1 MQFLRPL
8 VIISLIVTKQFYF
21 FKSSLLLGDLKKSY
35 RGVQCLR
42 VVKEV
47 VIKFMNREAIA
58 TALFD
63 TRSSY
68 TVIRRSFFE
77 KAFGATWKHLPKP
90 VKLYLVNG
98 KFVTADK
105 YAVVTIVV
113 NNVELSPPETVLILV
128 LGLDEF
134 VKEIE
139 VGGRRIEI
147 PDVIIGA
154 GTMDK
159 YCIVLDPREGV
170 KVLGG
175 RTTTLANFLP
185 LFDS

>member
-1 MQFLRPL
+1 
-8 VIISLIVTKQFYF
+8 
-21 FKSSLLLGDLKKSY
+21 
-35 RGVQCLR
+35 LR

-77 KAFGATWKHLPKP
+77 KAFRATWKHLPKP

-128 LGLDEF
+128 LDEF
-134 VKEIE
+134 VEEIE
-139 VGGRRIEI
+139 VGGRRINI
-147 PDVIIGA
+147 PDVIIGS

-170 KVLGG
+170 KVLGAG
-175 RTTTLANFLP
+175 LP
-185 LFDS
+185 L

>member
-1 MQFLRPL
+1 MA
-8 VIISLIVTKQFYF
+8 TKQFYF
-21 FKSSLLLGDLKKSY
+21 FKSSLLLRDLKKSY

-113 NNVELSPPETVLILV
+113 NNVELSPPETVLV
-128 LGLDEF
+128 LDEF
-134 VKEIE
+134 VEEIE
-139 VGGRRIEI
+139 VGGRRIKI
-147 PDVIIGA
+147 PDVIIGS
-154 GTMDK
+154 GTMNK
-159 YCIVLDPREGV
+159 YCIVLDPSEGV
-170 KVLGG
+170 KVLGAG
-175 RTTTLANFLP
+175 LL
-185 LFDS
+185 L